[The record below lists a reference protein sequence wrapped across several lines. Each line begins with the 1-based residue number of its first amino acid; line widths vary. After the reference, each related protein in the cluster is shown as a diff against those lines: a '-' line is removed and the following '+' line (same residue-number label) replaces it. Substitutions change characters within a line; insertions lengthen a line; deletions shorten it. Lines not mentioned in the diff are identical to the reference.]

1 MISVPLWLERI
12 CPPMTDRLADNTS
25 GEEGKMSNFKR
36 VAIAIAAVVAVA
48 LPSTAVAASGTVDNG
63 AANGLR
69 IVAKAKA
76 NGL

>member
-1 MISVPLWLERI
+1 
-12 CPPMTDRLADNTS
+12 
-25 GEEGKMSNFKR
+25 MSNFKR
-36 VAIAIAAVVAVA
+36 MAIAIAAVVAVA
-48 LPSTAVAASGTVDNG
+48 LPSAAVAASSTVDNG